1 MAAMTGTFAANPIA
15 AAQGGD
21 LSTLLLGASKLIVF
35 GILSCAVSQSP
46 GLGAAKSQLSG
57 ASGASGAARTSA
69 ASWVAGSGAASGSGQ
84 AR

>member
-1 MAAMTGTFAANPIA
+1 MPALTGTFAATPAA

-35 GILSCAVSQSP
+35 GILSCAVSQTP
-46 GLGAAKSQLSG
+46 GVGSAKTQLSGSSG
-57 ASGASGAARTSA
+57 ASGATRTRA
-69 ASWVAGSGAASGSGQ
+69 DSWVDGSGAASGSGQ

>member
-1 MAAMTGTFAANPIA
+1 MAALTGTFAPVPVA
-15 AAQGGD
+15 AAEGGD
-21 LSTLLLGASKLIVF
+21 LATLILGASKLVVF
-35 GILSCAVSQSP
+35 WMLSCAVSQSP
-46 GLGAAKSQLSG
+46 GVGSAKAQLSG